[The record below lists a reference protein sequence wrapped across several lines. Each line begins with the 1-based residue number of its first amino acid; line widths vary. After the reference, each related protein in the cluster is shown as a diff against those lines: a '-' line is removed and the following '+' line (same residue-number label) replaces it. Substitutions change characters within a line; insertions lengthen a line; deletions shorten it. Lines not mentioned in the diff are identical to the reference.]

1 MELLFRYETP
11 PGPCEYL
18 SGQTWRYE
26 HEIVASLTAAEYQER
41 LHQGWRRF
49 GHLLFRPR
57 CPKCIAC
64 HSLRVDVARFRPN
77 RSQRRNRTLNDGVA
91 RLTVGLPSV
100 TRDKLNL
107 YDRYHAHQTKA
118 KGWPAHSQKDPVEYQ
133 DGFVDNPFPIE
144 EWRYFLGPRLV
155 GIGYVD
161 RVPDGLSA
169 VYFFHE
175 PDERPRGLGT
185 WNVLCVIDRAAAL
198 GLPYVYLGYYVAGR

>member
-1 MELLFRYETP
+1 
-11 PGPCEYL
+11 
-18 SGQTWRYE
+18 
-26 HEIVASLTAAEYQER
+26 
-41 LHQGWRRF
+41 
-49 GHLLFRPR
+49 
-57 CPKCIAC
+57 
-64 HSLRVDVARFRPN
+64 
-77 RSQRRNRTLNDGVA
+77 
-91 RLTVGLPSV
+91 VGLPSV

-118 KGWPAHSQKDPVEYQ
+118 KGWPAHSPKDPVEYQ

-198 GLPYVYLGYYVAGR
+198 GLPYVYLGYYVAGSASLSYKANFGPNQTLEPDGRWSG